1 MPFQYIWVSDA
12 AGEAATLAFYIL
24 TGLYFRP
31 HSQNPYF
38 AVRPPPSKGFSTAP
52 LHSASSRSFH
62 PNNTKATHVWDRL
75 VGVLGII

>member
-38 AVRPPPSKGFSTAP
+38 AVGP
-52 LHSASSRSFH
+52 LHPSPTVAVHSANLTSCF
-62 PNNTKATHVWDRL
+62 PMDIKDTHVWDQSD
-75 VGVLGII
+75 GVLDIA